1 MIKRLRF
8 VIVFLV
14 LSLIGALQY
23 AVPFFDGDTQQQRS
37 KFKLDVSYESESAPV
52 FVKDYRH
59 VKQGSF
65 FLERG
70 GQDGYQLSPL
80 IDTKV
85 DIKVT
90 GLIARAKV
98 TQVFTNDT
106 EHWVNGIY
114 VFPLPENAAVD
125 HLEMEIG
132 ERKITGEIHP
142 KQKAEAIYEEAK
154 RQGKKAS
161 LLAQQ
166 RPNVFKNSVANIG
179 PGESISVTIEY
190 QQSVAYESE
199 QFSLR
204 FPTTITPRYLPSS
217 MSIAEDGWALSQP
230 SSAENHAEYQM
241 EMTAQIEN
249 EAAIPLNKVSIK
261 VALDAGFSVENINS
275 EFHPIN
281 ISEPTEHKYQISLQ
295 QNMIAN
301 QDFVLKW
308 HVPKSYAPLA
318 AHFVQSFEQS
328 VFEQTE
334 PDQNELVEEH
344 YGMVMLMP
352 PADTNDQLVL
362 AREVIFIID
371 TSGSMSGESM
381 QQAKMALSMAIDDLA
396 DTDKFNLIEF
406 DSIATRMWPHPKLAS
421 LDHKTDAK
429 LYVGGLNAD
438 GGTEMLSAL
447 QLALGNQAGS
457 NNESIRQVIF
467 ITDGAVGNENQLF
480 EYVNLNLANSRL
492 FTVGIGSAPNSH
504 FMTEAALMGKGTFT
518 YVGSVDAVQQE
529 MKALFS
535 KLKKPVLSDLVI
547 NFSDD
552 VEFYPSQLPDLYQGE
567 PLMVSYKSQSKP
579 NQLMVSGNLKNQ
591 YWQKALNLTQG
602 AAQTGI
608 DVLWARR
615 KIAQLQRN
623 KVFGHDHASMNSAIE
638 AVAMKHHLVSSMTS
652 LVAVDTTPTALE
664 IAKDAR
670 TKSMSPKG
678 SQVRKAQ
685 TVGSLPKTATSAQ
698 LQALIALILMG
709 IGLCTVI
716 FTRSR

>member
-14 LSLIGALQY
+14 LTSIGALQY
-23 AVPFFDGDTQQQRS
+23 AVPFFDGENQQEHS
-37 KFKLDVSYESESAPV
+37 KFKIDVSYESESAPV
-52 FVKDYRH
+52 YVKDYSQ
-59 VKQGSF
+59 VEQGSF
-65 FLERG
+65 FLERE
-70 GQDGYQLSPL
+70 GQAGYQLSPL

-85 DIKVT
+85 DIKIS

-98 TQVFTNDT
+98 TQVFSNNT

-132 ERKITGEIHP
+132 ERKIVGEIHP
-142 KQKAEAIYEEAK
+142 KQKAKAIYEQAK

-161 LLAQQ
+161 LLVQH

-190 QQSVAYESE
+190 QQSVAYESG

-204 FPTTITPRYLPSS
+204 FPTTITPRYAPPS
-217 MSIAEDGWALSQP
+217 MDLAEDGWALTQP
-230 SSAENHAEYQM
+230 SYAEKLIEN
-241 EMTAQIEN
+241 TAQLEN
-249 EAAIPLNKVSIK
+249 ETSIPLNKVSIDI
-261 VALDAGFSVENINS
+261 ALDAGFSIENINS
-275 EFHPIN
+275 EFHPIH
-281 ISEPTEHKYQISLQ
+281 IDEADDHQYKIRLQ

-318 AHFVQSFEQS
+318 AHFVQPF
-328 VFEQTE
+328 TE
-334 PDQNELVEEH
+334 SNADEEH
-344 YGMVMLMP
+344 YGMIMLMP
-352 PADTNDQLVL
+352 PVDTNDQLVL
-362 AREVIFIID
+362 PREVVFIID

-381 QQAKMALSMAIDDLA
+381 QQAKLALSMAIDDLA

-406 DSIATRMWPHPKLAS
+406 DSTASRMWSNPKQAS

-447 QLALGNQAGS
+447 QLALGNQGS
-457 NNESIRQVIF
+457 SDRESIRQVIF
-467 ITDGAVGNENQLF
+467 ITDGAVGNENQLL
-480 EYVNLNLANSRL
+480 EYVTQNLASSRL
-492 FTVGIGSAPNSH
+492 FTVGIGSAPNSY

-535 KLKKPVLSDLVI
+535 KLKKPLLSDLLI
-547 NFSDD
+547 NFSND
-552 VEFYPSQLPDLYQGE
+552 VEYYPSQLPDLYHGE

-579 NQLMVSGNLKNQ
+579 AQLMVSGNLKNQ
-591 YWQKALNLTQG
+591 YWQKGLNLSQG
-602 AAQTGI
+602 GEQTGL

-638 AVAMKHHLVSSMTS
+638 NVAMKHHLVSSMTS
-652 LVAVDTTPTALE
+652 LVAVDVTPTALQ
-664 IAKDAR
+664 IAKDAKA
-670 TKSMSPKG
+670 KSMQPKG
-678 SQVRKAQ
+678 AQ
-685 TVGSLPKTATSAQ
+685 AVGSLPKTATNAQ
-698 LQALIALILMG
+698 LQALIALLLMG